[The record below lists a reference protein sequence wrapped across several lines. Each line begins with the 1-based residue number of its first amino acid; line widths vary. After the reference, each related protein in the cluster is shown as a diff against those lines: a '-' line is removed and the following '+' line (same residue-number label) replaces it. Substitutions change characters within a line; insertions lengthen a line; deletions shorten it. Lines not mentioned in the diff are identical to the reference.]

1 MRASDFR
8 AAARRALSG
17 KWLWAVL
24 AGLIASLLGGID
36 ESFPEFSIQIED
48 GQVAGAS
55 VSMGQLDIDLTQLLS
70 GQFPLWLS
78 SILASALV
86 MGLVLLL
93 LGSVISLGYARFNL
107 DLADGQD
114 AQLPTLFSYFP
125 WFKTAFCARLLTGLY
140 VFLWSLLLLIPGI
153 IASYSY
159 AMTPY
164 ILANHPELT
173 AREAIARSKELMSG
187 NRWRLFCLEF
197 SFIGWALLSS
207 LTMGIGS
214 LFLTP
219 YTQAAKAAFY
229 RDLLDPQPDPLLW
242 DL

>member
-1 MRASDFR
+1 M
-8 AAARRALSG
+8 
-17 KWLWAVL
+17 
-24 AGLIASLLGGID
+24 
-36 ESFPEFSIQIED
+36 
-48 GQVAGAS
+48 
-55 VSMGQLDIDLTQLLS
+55 
-70 GQFPLWLS
+70 
-78 SILASALV
+78 
-86 MGLVLLL
+86 
-93 LGSVISLGYARFNL
+93 
-107 DLADGQD
+107 
-114 AQLPTLFSYFP
+114 
-125 WFKTAFCARLLTGLY
+125 
-140 VFLWSLLLLIPGI
+140 WSLLLLIPGI